1 MREVARALHV
11 QIFDHCQAGHVPF
24 RCQEA
29 SAKGRPHRRVV
40 HPLAG
45 TLSIDTA
52 GMALIRMD
60 TSATSWWER
69 FTWLRPVGG
78 EDDPDDQPLED
89 GEEVPMVEEAE
100 PAEDK
105 DVEVVGEDL
114 PLPRHDG
121 LHGDPQEGQPPR
133 AEGPEGEPGEPGEP
147 GPSEGDVEESEEL
160 AINVFRLCIA
170 IKTKTAKEALK
181 AMNQMHLQLR
191 AAGYNVVRLHSD
203 RGGEFRG
210 HLDDWCLARGVIRS
224 KTGGVD
230 PHANGRAERW
240 VQEVKARI
248 QRVLL
253 GAGME
258 CLQWP
263 MACRYVHEQE

>member
-1 MREVARALHV
+1 MVEIPQKRKEKATSRGQHVESKSLARWVPRPMREVARALHV
-11 QIFDHCQAGHVPF
+11 QIFDQITEHKLKALTWDQHCQAIHVPF

-29 SAKGRPHRRVV
+29 SAKRRPHTRVV

-89 GEEVPMVEEAE
+89 GEEVPMIEEAE
-100 PAEDK
+100 SAEDE

-114 PLPRHDG
+114 PLPGHDG

-133 AEGPEGEPGEPGEP
+133 AEGPEGEPGEPGP
-147 GPSEGDVEESEEL
+147 REGDVEESKEL
-160 AINVFRLCIA
+160 AINVCRLCIA
-170 IKTKTAKEALK
+170 MKTKTAKEALK

-210 HLDDWCLARGVIRS
+210 HLDDWC
-224 KTGGVD
+224 
-230 PHANGRAERW
+230 
-240 VQEVKARI
+240 
-248 QRVLL
+248 
-253 GAGME
+253 
-258 CLQWP
+258 
-263 MACRYVHEQE
+263 